1 MAGDPADLRRGQG
14 QAAARQRPAAA
25 EAVAAGAAPHP
36 GPAHGEREGTVGAGD
51 LERQLTILRG
61 RAADPTAGLFGPASA
76 VWQVDR
82 EAAIFLGAGRALL
95 LQLAHPWVAAAIAR
109 HSRALEDPIGRFH
122 RTFGIT
128 FTMVFGSLDQAFA
141 AARRLHRRHAAIT
154 GFLPEAAGRFAAGT
168 QYRANDL
175 AALCW
180 VHASLTETALV
191 AHDLVFAPL
200 SPAARERYWS
210 ESRRCAALFGIP
222 ETALPGDWGGFAAYV
237 EAMQQGDT
245 LAVGAAARHIAATL
259 FRGRLAPPFWYRAL
273 TAGLLAPR
281 WRDAFGLPY
290 GAAERRAAERAI
302 GILRRLAPLLPPP
315 LRFVGPYHEA
325 RARLE
330 GRRPGVLMPILNRLW
345 IGRARMPGP
354 D

>member
-1 MAGDPADLRRGQG
+1 MFPRKREPRTTASEAALDPRFCGGDDHCGDDDG
-14 QAAARQRPAAA
+14 I
-25 EAVAAGAAPHP
+25 VGAA
-36 GPAHGEREGTVGAGD
+36 D
-51 LERQLTILRG
+51 LERQLAILRD
-61 RAADPTAGLFGPASA
+61 RAAGPVAGLFGPASIM
-76 VWQVDR
+76 WRIDR

-109 HSRALEDPIGRFH
+109 HSRALDDPIGRFH

-128 FTMVFGSLDQAFA
+128 FTMAFGSLDQACA

-154 GFLPEAAGRFAAGT
+154 GYLPEAAGRFAAGT

-175 AALCW
+175 AALRW
-180 VHASLTETALV
+180 VHATLTETALV

-200 SPAARERYWS
+200 PPAARERYWA
-210 ESRRCAALFGIP
+210 ESRLFAALFGIP
-222 ETALPGDWGGFAAYV
+222 ETALPRDWGGFAAYV

-245 LAVGAAARHIAATL
+245 LAVGDAARRIAAAL
-259 FRGRLAPPFWYRAL
+259 FGGRLSPPFWYRAL
-273 TAGLLAPR
+273 TASQLAPR

-302 GILRRLAPLLPPP
+302 GVLRRLAPLLPPP

-325 RARLE
+325 CARLE